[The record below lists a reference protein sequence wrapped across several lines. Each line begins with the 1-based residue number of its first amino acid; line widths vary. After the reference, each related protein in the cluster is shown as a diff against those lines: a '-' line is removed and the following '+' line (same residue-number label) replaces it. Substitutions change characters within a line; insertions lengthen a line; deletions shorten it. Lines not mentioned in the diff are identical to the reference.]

1 MRPWHILQRSILS
14 ELVRVFALA
23 LLALTGILV
32 MAGIVAEA
40 ARQGLGPEQ
49 IVKLVPLLIPGTL
62 PFTIPATMLFAV
74 SVAYGRMSAD
84 NELTAIKAAG
94 VPITYALWPAL
105 FLGAAISGVVWWL
118 NQEFIP
124 RNHHLLRTTALKD
137 IEELLYS
144 RLRRDLCFNEP
155 RVNYAIWVRD
165 VQGRRLLNATFKKRD
180 ANGRDE
186 IIAQAEIAEL
196 TVDLEGET
204 VWVEMWQGDMSKDG
218 GATYF
223 SFDKEKVPLPLPP
236 LGAARKV
243 RARELTNHQLLERR
257 VELLQKIAELQAQ
270 IASGNLNPQQD
281 SLSKAVS
288 IPVNPRG
295 DKDKSKTAPPTPRL
309 APEMELKF
317 VIRELN
323 ELDTEYATRP
333 ALALGCLFFVLIGC
347 PVAIWFHKRDFL
359 SAFVTCF
366 LPIVIVYYPLMMFG
380 INLGKEGRVNPMY
393 MMWTGNV
400 VLGLVGLV
408 LLWRLTRR

>member
-74 SVAYGRMSAD
+74 SVTFGRMSAD

-105 FLGAAISGVVWWL
+105 FLGAAVSAVVWWL
-118 NQEFIP
+118 NDEFIP
-124 RNHHLLRTTALKD
+124 RNHHLLRTTALRD

-165 VQGRRLLNATFKKRD
+165 VQGRRLLTATFKKRD

-243 RARELTNHQLLERR
+243 RARELTNSQILVRR
-257 VELLQKIAELQAQ
+257 QELLDKIAELEAKHRGLANVDVSPADPSKTQAH
-270 IASGNLNPQQD
+270 
-281 SLSKAVS
+281 
-288 IPVNPRG
+288 
-295 DKDKSKTAPPTPRL
+295 KDKEAVKAATSAPKLP
-309 APEMELKF
+309 PETELKF
-317 VIRELN
+317 LYKELY

-393 MMWTGNV
+393 MMWTGNL
-400 VLGLVGLV
+400 VLGLVGLI

>member
-74 SVAYGRMSAD
+74 SVTFGRMSAD

-105 FLGAAISGVVWWL
+105 ILGAAISAVVWWL
-118 NQEFIP
+118 NDEFIP

-165 VQGRRLLNATFKKRD
+165 VQGRRLLTATFKKRD

-243 RARELTNHQLLERR
+243 RARELTNSQILVRR
-257 VELLQKIAELQAQ
+257 RELLDKIAELEAKHGVVANVESPPKGPSKSQTNKEKGAVN
-270 IASGNLNPQQD
+270 ASTSAAKL
-281 SLSKAVS
+281 L
-288 IPVNPRG
+288 
-295 DKDKSKTAPPTPRL
+295 
-309 APEMELKF
+309 PETELKF
-317 VIRELN
+317 LYKELY

-393 MMWTGNV
+393 MMWTGNL
-400 VLGLVGLV
+400 VLGLVGLI

>member
-1 MRPWHILQRSILS
+1 MLVRPWHILQRSILS

-74 SVAYGRMSAD
+74 SVTFGRMSAD

-105 FLGAAISGVVWWL
+105 FLGAAISAVVWWL
-118 NQEFIP
+118 NDEFIP

-165 VQGRRLLNATFKKRD
+165 VQGRRLLTATFKKRD

-243 RARELTNHQLLERR
+243 RARELTNSQILVRR
-257 VELLQKIAELQAQ
+257 QELLDKIAELETKQRSRA
-270 IASGNLNPQQD
+270 AENPPQEGWPKNETQREKGLT
-281 SLSKAVS
+281 S
-288 IPVNPRG
+288 
-295 DKDKSKTAPPTPRL
+295 APKLP
-309 APEMELKF
+309 PETELKF
-317 VIRELN
+317 LYKELY

-393 MMWTGNV
+393 MMWTGNL
-400 VLGLVGLV
+400 VLGLVGLI

>member
-1 MRPWHILQRSILS
+1 MLVRPWHILQRSILS

-74 SVAYGRMSAD
+74 SVTFGRMSAD

-105 FLGAAISGVVWWL
+105 FLGAAVSAVVWWL
-118 NQEFIP
+118 NDEFIP
-124 RNHHLLRTTALKD
+124 RNHHLLRTTALRD

-165 VQGRRLLNATFKKRD
+165 VQGRRLLTATFKKRD

-243 RARELTNHQLLERR
+243 RARELTNSQILVRR
-257 VELLQKIAELQAQ
+257 QELLDKIAELEAKHRGLANVDVSPADPSKTQAH
-270 IASGNLNPQQD
+270 
-281 SLSKAVS
+281 
-288 IPVNPRG
+288 
-295 DKDKSKTAPPTPRL
+295 KDKEAVKAATSAPKLP
-309 APEMELKF
+309 PETELKF
-317 VIRELN
+317 LYKELY

-393 MMWTGNV
+393 MMWTGNL
-400 VLGLVGLV
+400 VLGLVGLI

>member
-1 MRPWHILQRSILS
+1 MRPWHILHRSILS
-14 ELVRVFALA
+14 ELLRVFVLA

-74 SVAYGRMSAD
+74 SVTFGRMSAD

-105 FLGAAISGVVWWL
+105 FLGAAISGIVWWL

-165 VQGRRLLNATFKKRD
+165 VQGRRLLTATFKKRD

-243 RARELTNHQLLERR
+243 RARELTNQQLLARR
-257 VELLQKIAELQAQ
+257 EELLEKIAALEAG
-270 IASGNLNPQQD
+270 IVSPSASASSHKAPIED
-281 SLSKAVS
+281 S
-288 IPVNPRG
+288 
-295 DKDKSKTAPPTPRL
+295 KSRKEMQLIKPTEQGPKL
-309 APEMELKF
+309 TPDVELKF
-317 VIRELN
+317 LYKELY

-400 VLGLVGLV
+400 VLGLVGLI

>member
-1 MRPWHILQRSILS
+1 LS

-74 SVAYGRMSAD
+74 SVTFGRMSAD

-105 FLGAAISGVVWWL
+105 FLGAAVSAVVWWL
-118 NQEFIP
+118 NDEFIP
-124 RNHHLLRTTALKD
+124 RNHHLLRTTALRD

-165 VQGRRLLNATFKKRD
+165 VQGRRLLTATFKKRD

-243 RARELTNHQLLERR
+243 RARELTNSQILVRR
-257 VELLQKIAELQAQ
+257 QELLDKIAELEAKHRGLANVDVSPADPSKTQAH
-270 IASGNLNPQQD
+270 
-281 SLSKAVS
+281 
-288 IPVNPRG
+288 
-295 DKDKSKTAPPTPRL
+295 KDKEAVKAATSAPKLP
-309 APEMELKF
+309 PETELKF
-317 VIRELN
+317 LYKELY

-393 MMWTGNV
+393 MMWTGNL
-400 VLGLVGLV
+400 VLGLVGLI